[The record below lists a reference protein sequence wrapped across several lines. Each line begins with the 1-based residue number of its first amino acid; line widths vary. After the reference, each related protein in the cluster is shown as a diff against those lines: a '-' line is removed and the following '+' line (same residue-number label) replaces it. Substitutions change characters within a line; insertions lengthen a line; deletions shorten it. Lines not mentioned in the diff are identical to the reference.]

1 MRDYQQAKL
10 TLKKNY
16 VLIKEQR
23 TSPEWGVGN
32 SDIVTQLKVF
42 FLFFSNFQYINN

>member
-1 MRDYQQAKL
+1 MRDYQLAKL

-32 SDIVTQLKVF
+32 SDINQKCFLFVF
-42 FLFFSNFQYINN
+42 FFQISNT